1 MCNHLLWS
9 IYVQYTPEVNVFYF
23 YLVIFSLRKQGKGRE
38 REVFTGN
45 RHMHS
50 LQQLESVYETV
61 PPRQQQTNSVIV
73 DGTVGNDTV
82 FQVTWQTSGP
92 PEMAVL
98 DPSGRKYNT
107 TDFVINLGFRTAS
120 LRVPG
125 TAKVSVG
132 VFLHLTILR
141 QVLGLPISHA
151 LECVT

>member
-1 MCNHLLWS
+1 M
-9 IYVQYTPEVNVFYF
+9 QYTPEVNVFYF
-23 YLVIFSLRKQGKGRE
+23 YLVISSLRKQGKGRE
-38 REVFTGN
+38 REGLTGN

-61 PPRQQQTNSVIV
+61 PPRQQRTNSVTV

-82 FQVTWQTSGP
+82 FQVTWQTSGV

-107 TDFVINLGFRTAS
+107 TDFVINLAFQTAS

-132 VFLHLTILR
+132 AYSHLVMLR
-141 QVLGLPISHA
+141 QV
-151 LECVT
+151 